1 MSETSHWL
9 EKAARTQYPGV
20 VIPPGVEVS
29 PVLSEAWRQVA
40 AIFQISPAELASC
53 VAQAFGL
60 QLGSIAEFQP
70 GDVTVLPERLCREMR
85 IVQLWLDEKTACIGI
100 ADPRLSEDQWSSL
113 RFVLRRTVQLAVLP
127 PDDIDTC
134 LTRQFSASGDGRF
147 DRTHVIDLLAG
158 TQANET
164 SKVVKLACALLRK
177 AIDSNTSDVHVHPF
191 VGGGVVRFRIDGQ
204 LRRITTLPMET
215 LQALSRY
222 FKAQAGLEP
231 NPLKPQDG
239 RLRLAYGRREID
251 VRLSILPAYDG
262 DRIVC
267 RLLDQSRNFSLQQ
280 SRFSTGEQQ
289 ALRRMTNNSA
299 GIVLL
304 TGPTGS
310 GKTSTL
316 YALLAELN
324 MVDFNIMT
332 IEDPVEYVLPGI
344 SQVQVNEKQG
354 LSFADAL
361 RSILRQDPD
370 IVLVGEIRDG
380 ETARIAAQ
388 AALTGHLVLSTLHT
402 NDALG
407 TLPRLLDLGLD
418 RSVLADAL
426 MGAVSQRL
434 VRRLC
439 ETCRQPAQAPYL
451 PGEAEFHRLTGE
463 FPSYRPGG
471 CQACSFTGYKG
482 RLPIIESVEIS
493 PALRQAIVTGEQRV
507 NELKRIAGGQR
518 RSMAASAKDWIVSG
532 QTTPSEVQYVLGISF
547 WRELAEEH
555 GFSPETLSAN
565 LAQVARPGQRMKILV
580 LSKEKSLGNRLTTGL
595 SYAVETVD
603 GEEAANDYLQRQ
615 HDVIGLVI
623 DTALAEDPPESWL
636 TRLRTR
642 LAWSGLPTLFVT
654 RPEQT
659 ALRALLDQFAA
670 PCVEMDEQQP
680 QAMQEALT
688 RVLQGQH

>member
-20 VIPPGVEVS
+20 VIPPGVEIS
-29 PVLSEAWRQVA
+29 QVLSEAWRQVA
-40 AIFQISPAELASC
+40 AIFQISPVELASC

-60 QLGSIAEFQP
+60 KLGSIAEFQP
-70 GDVTVLPERLCREMR
+70 GDISTLPERLCREMR
-85 IVQLWLDEKTACIGI
+85 VVQLWLDEKTACIGVS
-100 ADPRLSEDQWSSL
+100 DPRLSEEQLSRL
-113 RFVLRRTVQLAVLP
+113 RFVSGRQIQLAVLP
-127 PDDIDTC
+127 PDDVDTC
-134 LTRQFSASGDGRF
+134 LTRYFAKSGLGRS
-147 DRTHVIDLLAG
+147 DKTHLIDLLAG
-158 TQANET
+158 MQPGQP
-164 SKVVKLACALLRK
+164 SQLVKLACALLRK
-177 AIDSNTSDVHVHPF
+177 AIDSNASDVHIHPF
-191 VGGGVVRFRIDGQ
+191 VGGGVIRFRIDGQ

-215 LQALSRY
+215 LEALSRY
-222 FKAQAGLEP
+222 FKAQAGLDP

-239 RLRLAYGRREID
+239 RMRLAYGRREID

-280 SRFSTGEQQ
+280 SHFSTGDQQ

-324 MVDFNIMT
+324 TVDFNIMT

-354 LSFADAL
+354 LSFADTL

-370 IVLVGEIRDG
+370 VVLVGEIRDG

-439 ETCRQPAQAPYL
+439 ESCRQPAKAPYL
-451 PGEAEFHRLTGE
+451 PGETEFHRLTGE
-463 FPSYRPGG
+463 FPSYRSGG
-471 CQACSFTGYKG
+471 CEACNFTGYKG

-532 QTTPSEVQYVLGISF
+532 KTTPTEVQYVLGISF
-547 WRELAEEH
+547 WRELAEEY

-580 LSKEKSLGNRLTTGL
+580 LSKEKSLGDGLTNGL

-603 GEEAANDYLQRQ
+603 DEEAANDYLQRQ

-659 ALRALLDQFAA
+659 ALIALLDQFAA
-670 PCVEMDEQQP
+670 PCVEKDEQQP

>member
-1 MSETSHWL
+1 LSDSTHWL
-9 EKAARTQYPGV
+9 EKAARVKNPGV
-20 VIPPGVEVS
+20 VIPPGVAIS

-40 AIFQISPAELASC
+40 SVFQISSAELASC

-60 QLGSIAEFQP
+60 SAGSITDFQP
-70 GDVTVLPERLCREMR
+70 GDPSVLPEQLCRELR
-85 IVQLWLDEKTACIGI
+85 IVQLSLDENTACIGI
-100 ADPRLSEDQWSSL
+100 SDPRLSPEQLTRL
-113 RFVLRRTVQLAVLP
+113 RFVLHRNVKLSVLP

-134 LTRQFSASGDGRF
+134 LTRHFSGAGSPRSSK
-147 DRTHVIDLLAG
+147 TSVIDLVAG
-158 TQANET
+158 TQPGQASQT
-164 SKVVKLACALLRK
+164 VKLACALLRK
-177 AIDSNTSDVHVHPF
+177 AIDSKASDVHIHPF
-191 VGGGVVRFRIDGQ
+191 VGGGVIRFRVDGQ
-204 LRRITTLPMET
+204 LRRIATVPMES
-215 LQALSRY
+215 LESLSRF
-222 FKAQAGLEP
+222 FKAQAGLET

-267 RLLDQSRNFSLQQ
+267 RLLDQSRNFSLQH
-280 SRFSTGEQQ
+280 SHFSTADQQ
-289 ALRRMTNNSA
+289 VLRRMTNNSA

-316 YALLAELN
+316 YALLTELN
-324 MVDFNIMT
+324 TVDFNIMT

-354 LSFADAL
+354 LSFADTL

-418 RSVLADAL
+418 RSVLADSL

-439 ETCRQPAQAPYL
+439 ESCRQPAQAPYL
-451 PGEAEFHRLTGE
+451 PIEAEFHRLTGE
-463 FPSYRPGG
+463 FPSYRTGG
-471 CQACSFTGYKG
+471 CQACNFVGYKG
-482 RLPIIESVEIS
+482 RLPIIESVEFS
-493 PALRQAIVTGEQRV
+493 PALRQAIVSGEQRV
-507 NELKRIAGGQR
+507 DELKRIAGGQR
-518 RSMAASAKDWIVSG
+518 RSMATSAKDWIVSG
-532 QTTPSEVQYVLGISF
+532 LTTPTEVQYVLGIGF
-547 WRELAEEH
+547 WRELATEH
-555 GFSPETLSAN
+555 GFSPESLSGN

-580 LSKEKSLGNRLTTGL
+580 LTKDRLLGDKVTDGL
-595 SYAVETVD
+595 SYAVSAVAD
-603 GEEAANDYLQRQ
+603 EEAANDYLQQQ

-623 DTALAEDPPESWL
+623 DSALAEAPLETWL
-636 TRLRTR
+636 SRLRTK
-642 LAWSGLPTLFVT
+642 LAWTGLPTLFVIS
-654 RPEQT
+654 PQQT
-659 ALRALLDQFAA
+659 ALKALLDQFDA
-670 PCVEMDEQQP
+670 PCVEDDEQQP
-680 QAMQEALT
+680 QALREALT
-688 RVLQGQH
+688 RVLQG

>member
-1 MSETSHWL
+1 MSESSHWL
-9 EKAARTQYPGV
+9 EKAARAQHPGV
-20 VIPPGVEVS
+20 VIPPGVELS

-53 VAQAFGL
+53 VAQTFGL
-60 QLGSIAEFQP
+60 EVGSIAEFQP
-70 GDVTVLPERLCREMR
+70 GAPSMLPERLCRDLR
-85 IVQLWLDEKTACIGI
+85 IVQLWLGDKSACIGV
-100 ADPRLSEDQWSSL
+100 ADPRLSAEQLTHL
-113 RFVLRRTVQLAVLP
+113 RFILGRNLQLAVLP

-134 LTRQFSASGDGRF
+134 LTRHFAKPGYGRS
-147 DRTHVIDLLAG
+147 DKTNLIDLLAA
-158 TQANET
+158 TQPGET
-164 SKVVKLACALLRK
+164 SQIVKLACTLLRQ
-177 AIDSNTSDVHVHPF
+177 AIDSHASDVHIHPF
-191 VGGGVVRFRIDGQ
+191 VGGGVIRFRIDGQ
-204 LRRITTLPMET
+204 LRRITTLPIET
-215 LQALSRY
+215 LEAIARY

-280 SRFSTGEQQ
+280 SHFSTGDQQ

-304 TGPTGS
+304 SGPTGS

-324 MVDFNIMT
+324 TVDFNIMT

-344 SQVQVNEKQG
+344 SQIQVNEKQG

-370 IVLVGEIRDG
+370 IVLIGEIRDG

-388 AALTGHLVLSTLHT
+388 AALTGHLVLATLHT

-439 ETCRQPAQAPYL
+439 ESCRQPSQAPYL

-463 FPSYRPGG
+463 YPSYRSGG
-471 CQACSFTGYKG
+471 CQECNFTGYKG
-482 RLPIIESVEIS
+482 RLPIIESVDIS
-493 PALRQAIVTGEQRV
+493 PALRQAIVTGEQRID
-507 NELKRIAGGQR
+507 ELKRIAAGQR
-518 RSMAASAKDWIVSG
+518 RSMASSAKDWIVSG
-532 QTTPSEVQYVLGISF
+532 LTTPTEVQYVLGISF
-547 WRELAEEH
+547 WRELATEH
-555 GFSPETLSAN
+555 GFSPDTLSAN

-580 LSKEKSLGNRLTTGL
+580 LSKEKSLGEKLTDGL
-595 SYAVETVD
+595 SFAVETVD
-603 GEEAANDYLQRQ
+603 NEVAANDYLQRQ

-623 DTALAEDPPESWL
+623 DTAILEDPPEHWL
-636 TRLRTR
+636 TRLRTG
-642 LAWSGLPTLFVT
+642 LAWTGLPTLFVIQ
-654 RPEQT
+654 PEQL
-659 ALRALLDQFAA
+659 ALKALLEQFDA
-670 PCVEMDEQQP
+670 PCVEKDEQHP
-680 QAMQEALT
+680 QAMQQALT
-688 RVLQGQH
+688 QALQGQR

>member
-1 MSETSHWL
+1 LPETSHWL
-9 EKAARTQYPGV
+9 EKAARTQHPGV
-20 VIPPGVEVS
+20 VIPPGVKIS
-29 PVLSEAWRQVA
+29 PVLSEAWWQVA

-60 QLGSIAEFQP
+60 NVGSIAEFQP
-70 GDVTVLPERLCREMR
+70 GDPSVLPESLCRELR

-100 ADPRLSEDQWSSL
+100 ADPRLPEEQLTRL
-113 RFVLRRTVQLAVLP
+113 RFALRRSVQLAVLP
-127 PDDIDTC
+127 PDDVDTC
-134 LTRQFSASGDGRF
+134 LTRHFAKSGIGRSGK
-147 DRTHVIDLLAG
+147 TNLIDLLAG
-158 TQANET
+158 TQVGEA
-164 SKVVKLACALLRK
+164 SQVVKLACALLRK
-177 AIDSNTSDVHVHPF
+177 AIDSNASDVHIHPF
-191 VGGGVVRFRIDGQ
+191 VGGGVIRFRVDGQ
-204 LRRITTLPMET
+204 LRRITTFPMET
-215 LQALSRY
+215 LEALSRY

-251 VRLSILPAYDG
+251 VRLSVLPAYDG
-262 DRIVC
+262 VRIVC

-280 SRFSTGEQQ
+280 SHFSTGDQQ

-324 MVDFNIMT
+324 TVDFNIMT

-344 SQVQVNEKQG
+344 SQIQVNEKQG
-354 LSFADAL
+354 LSFADTL

-439 ETCRQPAQAPYL
+439 ESCRQPAQAPYL

-463 FPSYRPGG
+463 FPSYRSGG
-471 CQACSFTGYKG
+471 CEACNFTGYKG

-507 NELKRIAGGQR
+507 DELKRIAAGQR
-518 RSMAASAKDWIVSG
+518 HSMAASAKDWIVSG
-532 QTTPSEVQYVLGISF
+532 QTTPTEVQYVLGNSF
-547 WRELAEEH
+547 WRELATEH

-565 LAQVARPGQRMKILV
+565 LAQVARPGQRMKILI
-580 LSKEKSLGNRLTTGL
+580 LSKEKSLGDCLTDGL
-595 SYAVETVD
+595 SYAVETVAD
-603 GEEAANDYLQRQ
+603 EVAAHDYLQRQ

-623 DTALAEDPPESWL
+623 DTALAEEPPESWL

-659 ALRALLDQFAA
+659 ALKALLDQFAA
-670 PCVEMDEQQP
+670 PCVENDEQQP